1 MQKLTLFALAGGALV
16 LSGML
21 PCTSALAGGTLTV
34 VNRNSS
40 RAIQQVWFANA
51 GESDPW
57 QEANVEEAI
66 RPQSEST
73 FTMSGENC
81 LFDIKVRFSDG
92 YEATFNNV
100 NVCRG
105 DRVLAD

>member
-1 MQKLTLFALAGGALV
+1 
-16 LSGML
+16 
-21 PCTSALAGGTLTV
+21 
-34 VNRNSS
+34 VNRNSQRS
-40 RAIQQVWFANA
+40 IQQVFFANA

-57 QEANVEEAI
+57 QAANVDEAI
-66 RPQSEST
+66 RPKSKST
-73 FTMSGENC
+73 FTISGENC
-81 LFDIKVRFSDG
+81 LFDVKVKFSDG

>member
-1 MQKLTLFALAGGALV
+1 MQRSLIIALGFAALTLAGT
-16 LSGML
+16 L
-21 PCTSALAGGTLTV
+21 PSTSALADGSLTV
-34 VNRNSS
+34 VNRNSN

-66 RPQSEST
+66 RPQSQST
-73 FTMSGENC
+73 FNMSGDNC

-92 YEATFNNV
+92 YESTFTNV

>member
-1 MQKLTLFALAGGALV
+1 MQKLTIIALSCSALALAA
-16 LSGML
+16 ML
-21 PCTSALAGGTLTV
+21 PSTAALAGGTLTV

-40 RAIQQVWFANA
+40 RATQQVWFANA

-57 QEANVEEAI
+57 QEANVNEAI
-66 RPQSEST
+66 SPKSEST

-100 NVCRG
+100 NICRG